1 VQVIS
6 GATGATLASFFAYDP
21 GATVGMRVAVVDLDG
36 DGKAEIVTA
45 PGAGGAPHVRAFR
58 VAGDGT
64 VAEVAGFF
72 AYDAGFLGGVF
83 VAGVP

>member
-1 VQVIS
+1 VIS

-45 PGAGGAPHVRAFR
+45 PGAGGAPHVRVFR
-58 VAGDGT
+58 RNADGT
-64 VAEVAGFF
+64 VTDVASFF
-72 AYDAGFLGGVF
+72 AYDGAFLGGVF